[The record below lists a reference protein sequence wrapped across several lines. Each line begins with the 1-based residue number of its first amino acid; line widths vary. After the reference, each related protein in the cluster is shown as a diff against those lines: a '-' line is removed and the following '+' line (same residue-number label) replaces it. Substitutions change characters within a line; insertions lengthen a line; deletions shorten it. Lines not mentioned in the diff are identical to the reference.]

1 MIWPAP
7 SHSRTA
13 PDGRSVGGA
22 LAAER
27 LEEGTVGPGI
37 LAAAVADFDELDAGT
52 LDVALFDQGLAGFL
66 LSAEA
71 PDLAYVSVVF
81 LPKAPAGALR
91 ATAVARA
98 RFAPLLAAQYSA
110 NAYPF
115 SVRYQNCNQWV
126 AELLATAWAPPDERA
141 TAPAPALR
149 GRAQAWLQQTG
160 YAPRPVTIDS
170 HLTRLA
176 AGFVPL
182 VHLDDHP

>member
-1 MIWPAP
+1 M
-7 SHSRTA
+7 
-13 PDGRSVGGA
+13 
-22 LAAER
+22 
-27 LEEGTVGPGI
+27 
-37 LAAAVADFDELDAGT
+37 
-52 LDVALFDQGLAGFL
+52 
-66 LSAEA
+66 
-71 PDLAYVSVVF
+71 SVVF

-182 VHLDDHP
+182 VHLDDHPEQTRLGMVFQTSLPTDIEAWVHAQWPGARRLEFCHDTEQAVVRQGWHAIGEGCKPQPGDRVLRFAR